1 MDRGNQTMVTEFILL
16 GLSAQPETQ
25 VILFVIFLIVY
36 MITLVGNILILT
48 VVIIDHHL
56 HTPMYFFLCNLA
68 FLDICYSSMNVPN
81 MIINF
86 LSEKKTISFSAC
98 VAQMYISL
106 SLGETECI
114 LLAVMAYDRYVAIC
128 NPLRYTVIMNR
139 SICIKIAVITWIS
152 GFFLAVVHIAFTFQL
167 PFCGHNQLNH
177 FLCEVPAMLR
187 LACADTTINEIVIFV
202 VGVIILMTPVS
213 FILVSYIHVIR
224 AILKISSADGRQ
236 KTFSTC
242 ASHLTAVTLFF
253 GSAMFMYMRPRSSFT
268 AEVDKRAT
276 VFYVVII
283 PMLNPLIYTLR
294 NKEVKGVVKQG
305 MGKNPFSTILG

>member
-36 MITLVGNILILT
+36 MITLVGNNLILT
-48 VVIIDHHL
+48 VVIVDHRL

-106 SLGETECI
+106 SLGEIECI

-167 PFCGHNQLNH
+167 PFCGHNQINH
-177 FLCEVPAMLR
+177 FL
-187 LACADTTINEIVIFV
+187 
-202 VGVIILMTPVS
+202 
-213 FILVSYIHVIR
+213 
-224 AILKISSADGRQ
+224 Q

-305 MGKNPFSTILG
+305 MGKNLSESVLQHSAGPAESGYWIVAIQEARHYNNRYLRIKDIVKQI

>member
-1 MDRGNQTMVTEFILL
+1 MDRGNQTRVTEFILL

-36 MITLVGNILILT
+36 MITLVGNILIFT
-48 VVIIDHHL
+48 VVIIDHRL

-86 LSEKKTISFSAC
+86 LSEEKTISFSAC

-276 VFYVVII
+276 VFYVVIT

-305 MGKNPFSTILG
+305 MGKSLICAKK